1 MQLSIIIPV
10 YNSAKII
17 PLLVKKIKNNI
28 NKKIK
33 KYELILINDSS
44 IDNSWNTILKMSKR
58 NKFIKGINLKNNFGQ
73 HTAIFVGLKFAN
85 GSKIITMDD
94 DLQHSPKFILKIY
107 DALNK
112 YDLCYSIYSKR
123 QYGLIKK
130 FISYLNNL
138 FSSILF
144 NKSTKIYLSS
154 YRGFNVKVK
163 KRSN

>member
-10 YNSAKII
+10 YNSAKIL

-44 IDNSWNTILKMSKR
+44 IDNSWNIILKMSKK

-123 QYGLIKK
+123 QYGPIKK

-138 FSSILF
+138 FGSILF
-144 NKSTKIYLSS
+144 NK
-154 YRGFNVKVK
+154 
-163 KRSN
+163 